1 MPHQAGQAR
10 LALIKHESSHLVD
23 EAPAALDGHLPQRD
37 RWQEEVIELL
47 NDALAPEL
55 VCVLRYRPQQA
66 GDAAPSLAGG
76 GGAQSAGVP
85 ARSWPVSDAQQRAD
99 EMADRIADRI
109 VDRIMQWE
117 LGGDAAGPRSEDAP
131 AAQASPRE
139 GHVRQADGRDPLHE
153 TGHPAEL
160 PAVHRALLGASG
172 RPVSAGPK
180 DPVMRRMRDDD
191 LREGEEH
198 ADDWLAR

>member
-1 MPHQAGQAR
+1 MPHQAGQSR

-23 EAPAALDGHLPQRD
+23 EVPAAVDGQLPQRD

-47 NDALAPEL
+47 NDALSPEL
-55 VCVLRYRPQQA
+55 VCVLRYRPQES
-66 GDAAPSLAGG
+66 GGAAPPRAGG
-76 GGAQSAGVP
+76 DDAGAAGGP
-85 ARSWPVSDAQQRAD
+85 ARTLPVSDAQQRAD
-99 EMADRIADRI
+99 EMAERIADRI

-117 LGGDAAGPRSEDAP
+117 LGGDAATPRSEDAA
-131 AAQASPRE
+131 AAQATPR
-139 GHVRQADGRDPLHE
+139 GVHGPQADDRDPLHE
-153 TGHPAEL
+153 AGHPAEL

-180 DPVMRRMRDDD
+180 DPAMRRMRDDD